1 MAKANNATKGPAPP
15 AKDTTA
21 KSASVFKIYSRYYL
35 IAYNV
40 LSALGWLYI
49 LSLTITHLTNLD
61 GSQSS
66 VIPEKARA
74 ATSTFSRF
82 LTSLPFL
89 KSSPVLTTTA
99 VESKVPHILRPF
111 YRRATTAFDR
121 VGWPV
126 TLVQSFAVLEVL
138 HVAAKLVK
146 SSLPTTAIQVASR
159 IYLTWGI
166 LLRFPSVQTD
176 PLVAS
181 MVFAW
186 STTEVIRYSFYS
198 LNQVGIEVPFL
209 TYLRYTT
216 FYVLYPLGAGSEAGL
231 MFASLPTG
239 FPWPLKSLS
248 DAYTYLRL
256 AFVIIWIP
264 GLATMMIHMQ
274 KQRTKVLGP
283 GLLYKSPKAK
293 TA

>member
-1 MAKANNATKGPAPP
+1 LTCPRRSWRKQTIPP
-15 AKDTTA
+15 KDLLLLPRIPQPSLLQVYFVFCKRFQCPLTHINKQA
-21 KSASVFKIYSRYYL
+21 FKIYSRYYL

-66 VIPEKARA
+66 VIPEKARE

-99 VESKVPHILRPF
+99 LESKVPPILRPF
-111 YRRATTAFDR
+111 YRRATTAFVR

-146 SSLPTTAIQVASR
+146 SSLPTTAVQVASR

-166 LLRFPSVQTD
+166 LLRFPSVRTLS
-176 PLVAS
+176 PYSAK
-181 MVFAW
+181 
-186 STTEVIRYSFYS
+186 STC
-198 LNQVGIEVPFL
+198 
-209 TYLRYTT
+209 
-216 FYVLYPLGAGSEAGL
+216 
-231 MFASLPTG
+231 
-239 FPWPLKSLS
+239 
-248 DAYTYLRL
+248 
-256 AFVIIWIP
+256 
-264 GLATMMIHMQ
+264 
-274 KQRTKVLGP
+274 
-283 GLLYKSPKAK
+283 
-293 TA
+293 